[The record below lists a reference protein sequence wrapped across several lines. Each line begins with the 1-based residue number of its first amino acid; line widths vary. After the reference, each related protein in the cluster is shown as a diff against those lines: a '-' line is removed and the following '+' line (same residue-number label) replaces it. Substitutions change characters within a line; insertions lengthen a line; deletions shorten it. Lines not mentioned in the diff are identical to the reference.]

1 MRLALT
7 TVLYA
12 EGELPAA
19 VEDLRA
25 AGGAGLELQ
34 PHHTRR
40 LLDGRDDPGA
50 LVGAAEAAGVRL
62 AAVMSGYLRD
72 DATLDAHRRT
82 ATLAARLEA
91 EVIPVLP
98 PPAGT
103 GSLAE
108 LADRLRALADHAG
121 PLGVRLAVHHH
132 AATIVEGPAQI
143 DELLGLVDAE
153 VAGLCFDVAHYA
165 LYADDEVD
173 AARRYAART
182 THVHVKDLV
191 RRRAELGYVPDAR
204 TGARAFRLP
213 GEGVLDVLGAVR
225 ALHEEGYAG
234 WAALEIENFLRPR
247 DVSAS
252 LGLERTRGALA

>member
-12 EGELPAA
+12 PGELPAA
-19 VEDLRA
+19 LDDLRA
-25 AGGAGLELQ
+25 AGGQGLELQ
-34 PHHTRR
+34 PHHTHR
-40 LLDGRDDPGA
+40 LLDGTDDPGA
-50 LVGAAEAAGVRL
+50 LVDAAAAAGVGV
-62 AAVMSGYLRD
+62 AAVMCGFLHDEAS
-72 DATLDAHRRT
+72 LDAHRRT
-82 ATLAARLEA
+82 ATLAARLGA
-91 EVIPVLP
+91 DVIPILP
-98 PPAGT
+98 PPPGRGT
-103 GSLAE
+103 LAE
-108 LADRLRALADHAG
+108 LAGLLDALAADAG

-143 DELLGLVDAE
+143 DELLGLVAPE
-153 VAGLCFDVAHYA
+153 VAGLCFDTAHYA
-165 LYADDEVD
+165 LYADDEAD

-191 RRRAELGYVPDAR
+191 RRRADLGYVPDGR

-213 GEGVLDVLGAVR
+213 GDGVLDVLPAVR